1 MVQGRLRRRDCSH
14 RCRRDFS
21 PAAVAAG
28 YPVAATVLLYHKIY
42 HFATNIL
49 KGTTAMEKWEYTIQV
64 RFGWAKHRVEDWL
77 KQYGQEGWELVS
89 VSGTWYFFKRKITP

>member
-1 MVQGRLRRRDCSH
+1 
-14 RCRRDFS
+14 
-21 PAAVAAG
+21 
-28 YPVAATVLLYHKIY
+28 
-42 HFATNIL
+42 
-49 KGTTAMEKWEYTIQV
+49 MEKWEYTIQV